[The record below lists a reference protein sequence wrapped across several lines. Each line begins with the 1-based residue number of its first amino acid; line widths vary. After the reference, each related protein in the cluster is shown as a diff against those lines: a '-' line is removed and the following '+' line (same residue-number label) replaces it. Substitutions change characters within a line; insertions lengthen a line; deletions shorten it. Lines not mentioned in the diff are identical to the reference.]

1 MRNGRT
7 FRAVIAVAIAGIV
20 FLAAAVQF
28 LAPDLAYAVKDR
40 AAEIAS
46 GDAGKTYRLAAGSRT
61 GSGYLVGAMLNRYLA
76 ANDGYELG
84 LTSRASPEVAAAL
97 SDSDDRAGLD
107 LGGADFANA
116 LQKFILEG

>member
-20 FLAAAVQF
+20 FLAAALQF

-46 GDAGKTYRLAAGSRT
+46 GDTGKTYRLAAGSRT

-76 ANDGYELG
+76 
-84 LTSRASPEVAAAL
+84 TRSRPTAWSAWRR
-97 SDSDDRAGLD
+97 STRS
-107 LGGADFANA
+107 
-116 LQKFILEG
+116 ISS

>member
-76 ANDGYELG
+76 ANDGYELD
-84 LTSRASPEVAAAL
+84 LTSLRAHTPILQRSDLARRDGDDGVEEPESPPL
-97 SDSDDRAGLD
+97 
-107 LGGADFANA
+107 
-116 LQKFILEG
+116 